1 MGRAV
6 NCVECGKV
14 FNDLKKLEDLRENDS
29 ICLVCNTPIEV
40 ADWDLVLA
48 SYDDEDL
55 DDLDETDIDEG
66 LDEDF
71 DDWEEELDDDDFGEG
86 VDVPAAD
93 ADDADAGDDPKDET

>member
-48 SYDDEDL
+48 SYDDDEDL
-55 DDLDETDIDEG
+55 DDLDETDIDER

-71 DDWEEELDDDDFGEG
+71 ADWEEELDDDDFGEG
-86 VDVPAAD
+86 VDVPD
-93 ADDADAGDDPKDET
+93 ADDDTDDDAGDET